1 MNLRMPAGVVLL
13 LILLPWQPAVGQK
26 PDDVMNKLP
35 DWANALV
42 VVDFK
47 GILASPLAQREGW
60 DKLPASETLGTSL
73 PYLKN
78 THTAWLAAHL
88 EPGTLRSQNDLV
100 IIRGGP
106 FPQVKELVK
115 LEKGMEEQIG
125 SVPAILT
132 SRNAYILALSDS
144 ELAVNSPANRQNTS
158 RWLQFNRNNQSPV
171 IANYLQQAA
180 AALKDGY
187 HIVISID
194 LHDAIDPHLVR
205 RFIAQSPL
213 LKDKKVNVEALVKV
227 LTSSRGIRIGV
238 RFDQTIKA
246 TLAGDF
252 SENISEVSNVLPG
265 LVLSALEEMGGEL
278 EEFPA
283 ASAVIENKSFLITN
297 TISSQAL
304 RKVMRLVTPFSGA
317 VLAPRD
323 VPIKGRDQLV
333 QNSQKYFKQMRDLAN
348 EANSVAERRNDM
360 ILAAQ
365 RYDKAA
371 RLIDQLPVGGVDE
384 ELVAFSTTMS
394 SRLRAIADAL
404 RSAIL
409 EANAIAGGKRRDV
422 QIIPGTYMGYTLGPW
437 NPDNPG
443 DPFSPGGLWY
453 RPMFTPPT
461 VNVQTNYPEIYA
473 RQLEV
478 LAVGAKKRLELWRQ
492 LSDETANMR
501 KKMSLKHNADF

>member
-1 MNLRMPAGVVLL
+1 MLLRMPAMLGLLVVLSL
-13 LILLPWQPAVGQK
+13 GHSAWAQR
-26 PDDVMNKLP
+26 PDDVLNKLP

-42 VVDFK
+42 VVDYR
-47 GILASPLAQREGW
+47 GILASPLAQKEGW
-60 DKLPASETLGTSL
+60 EKLPAADTLGTSL

-106 FPQVKELVK
+106 FPAVKELVK
-115 LEKGMEEQIG
+115 LENGMEEQIG

-132 SRNAYILALSDS
+132 ARNAYILALSDS
-144 ELAVNSPANRQNTS
+144 EVAVNSPANRQNS
-158 RWLQFNRNNQSPV
+158 ARWLQFSRNNQSPV
-171 IANYLQQAA
+171 IADYLQQAA
-180 AALKDGY
+180 ASLKDGY
-187 HIVISID
+187 HIIISID

-205 RFIAQSPL
+205 RFLAQSTL
-213 LKDKKVNVEALVKV
+213 LKDKKVNIDALVRV

-252 SENISEVSNVLPG
+252 SENISEVSKVLPG

-283 ASAVIENKSFLITN
+283 ASAAIENKSFLITS
-297 TISSQAL
+297 TLSTQAL

-323 VPIKGRDQLV
+323 VPIKGPDQLV

-348 EANSVAERRNDM
+348 EANSIAERRNDM

-384 ELVAFSTTMS
+384 ELVAFSNTMS

-409 EANAIAGGKRRDV
+409 EANAVEGGKRKNV
-422 QIIPGTYMGYTLGPW
+422 QVIPGTYMGFTLGPW

-501 KKMSLKHNADF
+501 KKLSIKHNVDF